1 MRPLL
6 LGLLI
11 IVLLGCSAGSRIN
24 GEQYSELKLK
34 FSGDCYVFIKDLAT
48 NDTILQGLYLDGSY
62 VSLNV
67 YQGQA
72 YKVVIG
78 YPAHTSVKFNDQV
91 VALADNDK
99 IQSLS
104 VRFETLSLSPSKE

>member
-1 MRPLL
+1 MKSLIL
-6 LGLLI
+6 ALLI
-11 IVLLGCSAGSRIN
+11 MVLGGCSGSSLVN
-24 GEQYSELKLK
+24 GEQYSSLKLK

-104 VRFETLSLSPSKE
+104 VRFETLSVIPSKE